1 MNRRRPRS
9 QRLVAEINITPF
21 TDVILVLL
29 IIFMITTPLFLQSGI
44 KVNLPKVT
52 KSPMQMEKQL
62 VLTVTKDGQ
71 YFLNDKRVYL
81 ATLAQELKAQF
92 VAREDRLLVIKADR
106 DVLHGTVVKVMDIAK
121 QSGAD
126 KLAIATESEK

>member
-1 MNRRRPRS
+1 MKRRPRS

-52 KSPMQMEKQL
+52 VSSMQMEKQL
-62 VLTVTKDGQ
+62 VLTITGDNQ
-71 YFLNDKRVYL
+71 YFLNEKRVYL
-81 ATLAQELKAQF
+81 STLPQELKSRLAS
-92 VAREDRLLVIKADR
+92 REDRLLVIKADKT
-106 DVLHGTVVKVMDIAK
+106 VLHGTVVKVMDVAK
-121 QSGAD
+121 QSGVD
-126 KLAIATESEK
+126 KLAIATEVEK

>member
-1 MNRRRPRS
+1 MKRRARS

-52 KSPMQMEKQL
+52 ASPMQIEKQL
-62 VLTVTKDGQ
+62 VLTITSDNQ
-71 YFLNDKRVYL
+71 YFLNEKKVYL
-81 ATLAQELKAQF
+81 ATLPQELKSHLTS
-92 VAREDRLLVIKADR
+92 REDRLLVIKADKT
-106 DVLHGTVVKVMDIAK
+106 VLHGTVVKAMDIAK
-121 QSGAD
+121 QCGVD
-126 KLAIATESEK
+126 KLAIATEIER